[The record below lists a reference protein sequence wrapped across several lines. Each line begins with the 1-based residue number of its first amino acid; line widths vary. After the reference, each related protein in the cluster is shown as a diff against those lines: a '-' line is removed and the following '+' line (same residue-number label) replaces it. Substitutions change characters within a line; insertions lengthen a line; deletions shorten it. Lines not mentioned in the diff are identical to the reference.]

1 MKREKNKISK
11 LEWKKETLQ
20 DIVQKYKE
28 IQETDMSNSMN
39 MKWIIWRDWR
49 DAQLSSVQFSSVQF
63 SSVQS
68 LSRVQLFAFPWMRH
82 ARPPCPSPTSGIYS
96 NSCPPCL
103 RCHPA
108 LSFSVIPLSS
118 RRQSLLASG
127 SFPVSQLF
135 SWGGQSIGVSA
146 SASVLP
152 MKTDLL

>member
-1 MKREKNKISK
+1 MKKR
-11 LEWKKETLQ
+11 
-20 DIVQKYKE
+20 DITRHSAE
-28 IQETDMSNSMN
+28 IQRNTG
-39 MKWIIWRDWR
+39 DWYEQLYEYEMDNLEGLER
-49 DAQLSSVQFSSVQF
+49 CSAQFSSVQFSSVQF